1 MRLFLSPK
9 LNLSI
14 RSQQFMSYT
23 NLSIPVMV
31 RQIQQDKQ
39 QLYQLTPIFFSNP
52 IVAHRRFD
60 QAQAAFSRE
69 IKTHFKNFNLSRHNA
84 PELLWYLF
92 NPKIKHKIIRMEL
105 ASGKQYIK
113 GDFSVIYFEL
123 QEKTFVCLPSF
134 NAYVFLAEDSRPEL
148 IFEQTRQVIDKLLR
162 LYKKNDSVDTWD
174 MTPYYA
180 TKGEFIN
187 TISMTVQPQRGAFEF
202 EQKEDSDFFAFFGG
216 LENFNGA
223 EELEKVAR
231 NYNEITLSDLRQ
243 AFYREDT
250 VRQLLNT
257 CYQVDKT
264 PIVIIGSEGVGKHS
278 LIENMVRLYR
288 EEAQSKDKPV
298 ATLQQFWHLDPT
310 RVISGMSIV
319 GMWQR
324 RFEAIIQQL
333 LTRIKELQHS
343 NSKTWD
349 GRTDNV
355 LIDNPVA
362 LLRIGKSAQNSMT
375 LSDVL
380 KPYLEK
386 RQLQLTMIATPEEW
400 KIVQERDRRFA
411 DLFQVLRVSE
421 PNYETGV
428 KMILQQRK
436 NLELRHNCTITIS
449 AVRQLFNIHRN
460 YFKRKALPGNV
471 AKLLTQLSVKY
482 SNQIIDNKEVQ
493 DEFKD
498 YSGLRLE
505 IFDDQYTLGE
515 QELEKHIASKLIGQP
530 QAVGAL
536 ANVIHQIKAKLNNP
550 YKPLGSFLFIGP
562 TGVGKTEAAK
572 IVCEYLLGSAD
583 KLMRFDMNEYVDSMA
598 VSRLIGD
605 YYNPEG
611 QLTGKIRHNPFG
623 VLLFDEIEK
632 AHPKIHDLLLQV
644 LDDGRLTDSIGRTVD
659 FSNTIIIMTSN
670 IGAQQVGTKLGFET
684 STQNEQAIY
693 NKAVENFFRPEFINR
708 IDKILNFNNLELA
721 HILNIAK
728 LQINNLLSRDGFV
741 RRTTILNIEPAALDW
756 VAKRGFNS
764 KMGGRALKRQIEK
777 DLTVFTAEQLVKTS
791 LDQPVIFDIKI
802 ENDELRPNIE
812 ILYFAQ
818 PLPEGWLPAI
828 PTEYELKGAYHQLVR
843 EIERVEKQIGQ
854 NQNSTLAD
862 KSKWLYYAFTEQLT
876 SKKEMLNRMI
886 MGLRSSYADN
896 INPSMFRLKGT
907 GTKNILYKNDN
918 RRSDAKLSLAE
929 DRLFQQSALE
939 EIAYVYQYAPEQ
951 FDKSQ
956 SLYLSDLLDV
966 EFYKIIAVAVK
977 EQRLEKINLRFRSMI
992 ANIGAEEIEYLS
1004 ERYVLLCEHLGFGTQ
1019 YDKNTQT
1026 IALQGYGISQV
1037 LGQEQGYHFF
1047 YRSHQNPIPI
1057 KLWLQ
1062 TNKPIS
1068 NSPTAVLRLY
1078 DIWAGVQHKSATVT
1092 DLRSGFTNQANINP
1106 QEFKMLLFAGLA
1118 ALNADSNLP

>member
-1 MRLFLSPK
+1 LQRFKILSNK
-9 LNLSI
+9 INTLI
-14 RSQQFMSYT
+14 VIIMAQIE
-23 NLSIPVMV
+23 LSIPVIV
-31 RQIQQDKQ
+31 RQIKENKEQN
-39 QLYQLTPIFFSNP
+39 YQLSPLFFSNP
-52 IVAHRRFD
+52 VISNRRFD
-60 QAQAAFSRE
+60 QAKTIFSRE
-69 IKTHFKNFNLSRHNA
+69 IRQHFKNFSLSRQNA
-84 PELLWYLF
+84 AELLWYLF
-92 NPKIKHKIIRMEL
+92 NPKVKHKIIRMEFS
-105 ASGKQYIK
+105 AGKQFIK
-113 GDFSVIYFEL
+113 GDFSIIYFEL
-123 QEKTFVCLPSF
+123 QDKIFVCLPSF
-134 NAYVFLAEDSRPEL
+134 NSYVFLAQSNRPEL
-148 IFEQTRQVIDKLLR
+148 IFEQSREVIDKLVR
-162 LYKKNDSVDTWD
+162 LYKKNADADTWD
-174 MTPYYA
+174 MTPHYA
-180 TKGEFIN
+180 VKGEFVS
-187 TISMTVQPQRGAFEF
+187 TIDFTVQSQEGEFEF
-202 EQKEDSDFFAFFGG
+202 ENANDADFFAFFGG
-216 LENFNGA
+216 LENFDGA
-223 EELEKVAR
+223 EELDKVAR
-231 NYNEITLSDLRQ
+231 NYNDIPINDLPT
-243 AFYREDT
+243 AFYRET
-250 VRQLLNT
+250 LVKQLINT
-257 CYQVDKT
+257 FYQVDKT
-264 PIVIIGSEGVGKHS
+264 PLVIIGNEGVGKHT
-278 LIENMVRLYR
+278 IIQNCVKIYR
-288 EEAQSKDKPV
+288 EEWASRDTGVSVQ
-298 ATLQQFWHLDPT
+298 QQFWHLDPT

-324 RFEAIIQQL
+324 RFEAIIKQL
-333 LTRIKELQHS
+333 LNRIKEHQIGQ
-343 NSKTWD
+343 NKNYD
-349 GRTDNV
+349 GRTDNL
-355 LIDNPVA
+355 LIDNAVA

-386 RQLQLTMIATPEEW
+386 RQLQITLIATPEEW

-411 DLFQVLRVSE
+411 DLFQVIRVTE
-421 PNYETGV
+421 PNYETSV

-436 NLELRHNCTITIS
+436 MLELRHNTTITVS
-449 AVRQLFNIHRN
+449 AIRQLFNIHRN
-460 YFKRKALPGNV
+460 YFKRKSLPGNV

-482 SNQIIDNKEVQ
+482 SSQTIDNQQVQ
-493 DEFKD
+493 AEFKN

-505 IFDDQYTLGE
+505 IFDDQYTLEE

-583 KLMRFDMNEYVDSMA
+583 KLMRFDMNEYVDDWA

-632 AHPKIHDLLLQV
+632 AAPKVHDLLLQV

-670 IGAQQVGTKLGFET
+670 IGAQQVGTKLGFDT
-684 STQNEQAIY
+684 GYQNEGAIY

-708 IDKILNFNNLELA
+708 IDKILNFNNLELS

-802 ENDELRPNIE
+802 ENEQLRPNIE
-812 ILYFAQ
+812 ILRFVE
-818 PLPEGWLPAI
+818 PLAENWLPFV
-828 PTEYELKGAYHQLVR
+828 PEETELKPAYHQLIR
-843 EIERVEKQIGQ
+843 DIEKLEKLVSYS
-854 NQNSTLAD
+854 NNSTLAD
-862 KSKWLYYAFTEQLT
+862 KSKWLFYAFLEQLN
-876 SKKEMLNRMI
+876 SKKEKVNRMI
-886 MGLRSSYADN
+886 MGMRSSYVDN
-896 INPSMFRLKGT
+896 ISPNLFRLKGA
-907 GTKNILYKNDN
+907 GTKSIIYKNDT
-918 RRSDAKLSLAE
+918 RKKDAKLLLAE

-939 EIAYVYQYAPEQ
+939 EISYVYQHAPEQ

-956 SLYLSDLLDV
+956 SLFLEDFLDT
-966 EFYKIIAVAVK
+966 EFYKIIATAVK
-977 EQRLEKINLRFRSMI
+977 EQKLEKMSICFRSMI
-992 ANIGAEEIEYLS
+992 TNLGADEIEYLA
-1004 ERYVLLCEHLGFGTQ
+1004 ERYTQLCEHLGLGTK
-1019 YDKNTQT
+1019 YDKKTQK
-1026 IALQGYGISQV
+1026 IELEGYGIAEI
-1037 LGQEQGYHFF
+1037 LHAEQGYHFF

-1062 TNKPIS
+1062 KANETITAQTN
-1068 NSPTAVLRLY
+1068 VVRLY
-1078 DIWAGVQHKSATVT
+1078 DIWLGKNHKSSTIT
-1092 DLRSGFTNQANINP
+1092 DLRAGLTNQANINP
-1106 QEFKMLLFAGLA
+1106 QEFKMLLFAGLQ
-1118 ALNADSNLP
+1118 S

>member
-1 MRLFLSPK
+1 
-9 LNLSI
+9 
-14 RSQQFMSYT
+14 MSYI

-31 RQIQQDKQ
+31 RQIKREKEQV
-39 QLYQLTPIFFSNP
+39 YQITPLFFSNP
-52 IVAHRRFD
+52 VVAHRRFD
-60 QAQAAFSRE
+60 QAQAAFARE
-69 IKTHFKNFNLSRHNA
+69 IKVHFKNFDLSRQNA

-92 NPKIKHKIIRMEL
+92 NPKVKHKIIRMEL
-105 ASGKQYIK
+105 AAGKQYIK
-113 GDFSVIYFEL
+113 GDFSVVYFEL
-123 QEKTFVCLPSF
+123 QDKTFVCLPSF
-134 NAYVFLAEDSRPEL
+134 DAYVFLAEDSKPEL
-148 IFEQTRQVIDKLLR
+148 IFEQTRQVIDKLVR
-162 LYKKNDSVDTWD
+162 MYKKNSGDDTWD

-180 TKGEFIN
+180 IKGEFVN
-187 TISMTVQPQRGAFEF
+187 TIDITVQPKTAGFEF
-202 EQKEDSDFFAFFGG
+202 EKKADEDFFAFFGG
-216 LENFNGA
+216 LEDFNGA

-231 NYNEITLSDLRQ
+231 NYNEITLSDLKQ
-243 AFYREDT
+243 AYYREDL
-250 VRQLLNT
+250 VRQLMST
-257 CYQVDKT
+257 CYQADKT

-278 LIENMVRLYR
+278 LVENAVRWYR
-288 EEAQSKDKPV
+288 EEANAKDTSV
-298 ATLQQFWHLDPT
+298 SILQQFWHLDPT
-310 RVISGMSIV
+310 RIISGMSIV

-324 RFEAIIQQL
+324 RFEAIIKHL
-333 LTRIKELQHS
+333 LTRIKEMYQN
-343 NSKTWD
+343 NSRHWD
-349 GRTDNV
+349 GRTDNI
-355 LIDNPVA
+355 LIDNAVA

-386 RQLQLTMIATPEEW
+386 RQLQVTIIATPEEW

-411 DLFQVLRVSE
+411 DLFQVLRVNE

-428 KMILQQRK
+428 RMILQQRK
-436 NLELRHNCTITIS
+436 NLELRHNCTITVS

-460 YFKRKALPGNV
+460 YFKRKSLPGNV

-482 SNQIIDNKEVQ
+482 SHQTIDNQEVQ
-493 DEFKD
+493 AEFKD

-515 QELEKHIASKLIGQP
+515 KELEKHISSKLIGQP
-530 QAVGAL
+530 QAVDAL

-572 IVCEYLLGSAD
+572 IVCEYLLGNAD

-611 QLTGKIRHNPFG
+611 QLTGKIRYSPFG

-632 AHPKIHDLLLQV
+632 AHPKVHDLLLQV

-670 IGAQQVGTKLGFET
+670 IGAQQVSTKLGFEIAA
-684 STQNEQAIY
+684 QNDVAIY

-708 IDKILNFNNLELA
+708 IDKILNFNNLELG

-756 VAKRGFNS
+756 VARRGFNS

-802 ENDELRPNIE
+802 ENEQLRPNIE
-812 ILYFAQ
+812 ILNFTQ
-818 PLPEGWLPAI
+818 PLAEGWLPNI
-828 PTEYELKGAYHQLVR
+828 PEESELKPAYHQLIR
-843 EIERVEKQIGQ
+843 EIERLEKMLSQT
-854 NQNSTLAD
+854 QNSTIAD
-862 KSKWLYYAFTEQLT
+862 KSKWLYYAFTEQLA

-896 INPSMFRLKGT
+896 ISSGVFRLKGT
-907 GTKNILYKNDN
+907 GTGNIIYRNDN
-918 RRSDAKLSLAE
+918 SRKDVKRILAE

-939 EIAYVYQYAPEQ
+939 EISYVYQFAPEQ
-951 FDKSQ
+951 FNKSQ

-966 EFYKIIAVAVK
+966 EFYKIIALAVK
-977 EQRLEKINLRFRSMI
+977 EQKLEKLKLCFRSMI
-992 ANIGAEEIEYLS
+992 SNAGNDEIEYLA
-1004 ERYVLLCEHLGFGTQ
+1004 ERYVQLCEHFGFGAV
-1019 YDKNTQT
+1019 YDKKAQV
-1026 IALQGYGISQV
+1026 IDLQGYGLSQV
-1037 LGQEQGYHFF
+1037 LYAEQGYHFF
-1047 YRSHQNPIPI
+1047 YRSHQNPIPV

-1062 TNKPIS
+1062 KDNNPA
-1068 NSPTAVLRLY
+1068 PAYTAVVRLY
-1078 DIWAGVQHKSATVT
+1078 DIWSGVQHKSSTVT
-1092 DLRSGFTNQANINP
+1092 DLRAGFTNQANINP
-1106 QEFKMLLFAGLA
+1106 QEFKMLLFAGLTA
-1118 ALNADSNLP
+1118 VATQN